1 MSHHPSRLSTR
12 TSSASTISGS
22 NTEHTIHD
30 GSSHAIIER
39 RRGEIPPEHQSDET
53 GPLTVF
59 ARHMLNPGAESQ
71 FKAWVREITNL
82 MQTKFPGFLGVEI
95 VRPTCNCD
103 SNEYV
108 SIFRFDNYEHL
119 QTWMDS
125 KERQAMLEKTQ
136 TFERE
141 PLLTSYHSLEYWFV
155 SGNEEDAATGPVKP
169 PSREKMAFVTF
180 LVIWLQAHFIPPNV
194 GKIPGIP
201 FLLAEAI
208 SIFIIV
214 FLTTYIIMPIV
225 TKYILRWWLFPNPNK
240 RWYFFPK
247 KPDTTQIDFVDK
259 QIGSSEIKV
268 VLPSVS
274 KGTASSSPTRDV
286 DDSKV

>member
-1 MSHHPSRLSTR
+1 MSHHHPSRLSTSISTS
-12 TSSASTISGS
+12 TSSASLS
-22 NTEHTIHD
+22 NEHTIH
-30 GSSHAIIER
+30 GSSHTIIER
-39 RRGEIPPEHQSDET
+39 RRGEIPPEHQSNET

-71 FKAWVREITNL
+71 FKAWVREITHL
-82 MQTKFPGFLGVEI
+82 MQTQFPGFLGAEI

-108 SIFRFDNYEHL
+108 SIFRFDNYAHL

-136 TFERE
+136 TFEQE

-155 SGNEEDAATGPVKP
+155 SGEENAAAGPVKP

-180 LVIWLQAHFIPPNV
+180 LVIWLQAHYIPPNI

-201 FLLAEAI
+201 SLLAEAM

-214 FLTTYIIMPIV
+214 LLTTYVIMPIV
-225 TKYILRWWLFPNPNK
+225 TKYILRWWLFPDPNK
-240 RWYFFPK
+240 RFYFFSK
-247 KPDTTQIDFVDK
+247 ETETQDNFVDK
-259 QIGSSEIKV
+259 EVESSEIKV
-268 VLPSVS
+268 ELPSV
-274 KGTASSSPTRDV
+274 
-286 DDSKV
+286 